1 MFKNILVPIHLE
13 YKKNH
18 TKLLKGAFKLLDDEE
33 GQITLLYVNENRAHT
48 QINISL
54 DDLVTQCNNDDVALG
69 KLKEIAIEHSL
80 PIEKV
85 SFKIKTGSVHQE
97 VLEEA
102 QNIKAD
108 AIVMMSS
115 KPGISSYFI
124 STTAERVI
132 RHSDCSVFVIRLDK
146 NKEN

>member
-18 TKLLKGAFKLLDDEE
+18 AKLLKGAFKLLDDEE
-33 GQITLLYVNENRAHT
+33 GLISLLYVNENRAHS

-54 DDLVTQCNNDDVALG
+54 DDLVGKSNDDIVALN
-69 KLKEIAIEHSL
+69 KLKEIAMEHSL
-80 PIEKV
+80 PLDKI
-85 SFKIKTGSVHQE
+85 SFNVKTGSVHQV
-97 VLEEA
+97 VLDEA
-102 QNIKAD
+102 TNIKAD